1 MSSRPDTINVLC
13 GRDHHKYCPGLYYNK
28 IEEGEQACMC
38 GCHQLEP
45 TPAALRT
52 PRSCSPQVAS
62 EDVKKILQ
70 SASTILTN
78 NFITHIKHLEED
90 FWCIEVST
98 VGFERHAAISLRD
111 LLNNILDKLD
121 VSVEFTG
128 ACFMVTWYHKTREPT
143 FPKDVCYICNKEI
156 KDEPYTYSANIDG
169 EVEKMWHE
177 KCP

>member
-13 GRDHHKYCPGLYYNK
+13 GRDHHKYCPGQYYNK
-28 IEEGEQACMC
+28 IEDGEQECMC
-38 GCHQLEP
+38 GCHLL
-45 TPAALRT
+45 A
-52 PRSCSPQVAS
+52 PQIAS

-78 NFITHIKHLEED
+78 NFITHIKHLEEN
-90 FWCIEVST
+90 FRCIEVST

-156 KDEPYTYSANIDG
+156 KNESYTYSANIDG